1 MIIAEKNIIILLKS
15 FTLGGAEKQAL
26 FLAGYLQNNRNCNVH
41 IYSYIASSGIEL
53 FHQECEKHQLK
64 SLHITENPL
73 SAAGKFKYLKRRIKL
88 FLFGLKLRRHKPDI
102 IIPYLNPPS
111 IIASLCYKIAGAKHT
126 FWHHRGVDYY
136 RNDALEKRAAKHTPL
151 FIANSEYGTL
161 ELQKKLK
168 INSDKIHLLANF
180 TTVDFEIAK
189 NKKKETNLKDEIV
202 IGMIAHFRNEKRQD
216 ILVKAFK
223 KLIEVNKNIRLLL
236 IGNVNKNSKKEQESF
251 KEIQDYIN
259 ENELNNN
266 VKILHNT
273 SGEEILPSID
283 IGVLLSLNEGMPNVI
298 MEYMGYGLPVVT
310 NKHSGCVAL
319 LGNDYNYFVDN
330 TVESVVRKLNELI
343 LNAGARKRIGN
354 QNLEQIQSDYSIE
367 KYIINLETVL
377 AL

>member
-1 MIIAEKNIIILLKS
+1 MMISEKNIIILLKS

-53 FHQECEKHQLK
+53 FHQECKKHKLQNLYIIK
-64 SLHITENPL
+64 NPL
-73 SAAGKFKYLKRRIKL
+73 SASGKLKYIKRRVKL
-88 FLFGLKLRRHKPDI
+88 LLFGLKLRKHKPDI

-111 IIASLCYKIAGAKHT
+111 IIASLCYKIAGAKKT

-136 RNDALEKRAAKHTPL
+136 RNDALEKRAAKKTPL
-151 FIANSEYGTL
+151 FIANSGYGVL
-161 ELQKKLK
+161 ELEKKLK
-168 INSDKIHLLANF
+168 INSNKIHLLANF
-180 TTVDFEIAK
+180 TTVDFEVV
-189 NKKKETNLKDEIV
+189 KKEKEETNLENKIV

-223 KLIEVNKNIRLLL
+223 KLVEINKNISLLL
-236 IGNVNKNSKKEQESF
+236 VGNVNKNSKKEQENF

-259 ENELNNN
+259 EHELNQNIR
-266 VKILHNT
+266 ILHDTN
-273 SGEEILPSID
+273 GDEVLPSID

-319 LGNDYNYFVDN
+319 LGNDYKYFVEN
-330 TVESVVRKLNELI
+330 TIESVAIKLNELI
-343 LNAGARKRIGN
+343 LDTTERKRIGI
-354 QNLEQIQSDYSIE
+354 QNFEQIKSDYSIE
-367 KYIINLETVL
+367 KYIINLETIL